1 MNTEN
6 FAWRPKCASE
16 FWLECALSYSGAKDG
31 RPSARGLEAP
41 SQQTMKLH
49 RTQAAP
55 TSTRNPRSSETKSVW
70 AKRVAFTAAAGTI
83 VGLFAF
89 GEGFERVSMA
99 KSEPAFE
106 APVEAPRVAEVKPL
120 EAEPAVVP
128 VETVPS
134 SLGISGTSVA
144 TYISRSYRVTRE
156 DALQMTEWAIEI
168 GRAQDVDPLLILA
181 VVGTESSYNAKAKSR
196 AGAEGLMQV
205 MTRVHLDKFEPFGG
219 RAAALEPYPN
229 MVVGTSI
236 LASLIKKTGSVTK
249 ALKWYSGAAL
259 HDTDFGYGAKV
270 LKERNRLLVAAKG
283 DSDGAVQLSRTK
295 KSGPAFEKKAVVKHL
310 PYEHWEAV
318 EVAANKAA
326 AKRSDAT
333 SEAASEAV
341 LRVESGRE
349 AQLANVAPKTDA
361 APVRSAAG
369 EKRAYP
375 AEKKNADES
384 RGS

>member
-1 MNTEN
+1 M
-6 FAWRPKCASE
+6 
-16 FWLECALSYSGAKDG
+16 
-31 RPSARGLEAP
+31 
-41 SQQTMKLH
+41 
-49 RTQAAP
+49 
-55 TSTRNPRSSETKSVW
+55 KSVW
-70 AKRVAFTAAAGTI
+70 AKRVAFTAVAGTI

-99 KSEPAFE
+99 KTEPVFE
-106 APVEAPRVAEVKPL
+106 ALRVAEVKPV

-134 SLGISGTSVA
+134 NLGISGTSVA

-270 LKERNRLLVAAKG
+270 LKERSRLLVAAKG
-283 DSDGAVQLSRTK
+283 DSERAVQLSRTK

-326 AKRSDAT
+326 AKRAD
-333 SEAASEAV
+333 AASEAV

-349 AQLANVAPKTDA
+349 AQLANIAPKTDVS
-361 APVRSAAG
+361 PVRSAAG

-375 AEKKNADES
+375 AEKETAQGSES

>member
-1 MNTEN
+1 MKSHRTHV
-6 FAWRPKCASE
+6 
-16 FWLECALSYSGAKDG
+16 
-31 RPSARGLEAP
+31 AP
-41 SQQTMKLH
+41 S
-49 RTQAAP
+49 
-55 TSTRNPRSSETKSVW
+55 STRTHRPSETKSVW
-70 AKRVAFTAAAGTI
+70 AKRVAFTAVLGTI
-83 VGLFAF
+83 VGLCAF
-89 GEGFERVSMA
+89 GEGFERVSLA
-99 KSEPAFE
+99 KTEPAAF
-106 APVEAPRVAEVKPL
+106 VEAPRVAEVKAV

-134 SLGISGTSVA
+134 NLGISGTSVA

-181 VVGTESSYNAKAKSR
+181 VVGTESSYNAKAKSS

-236 LASLIKKTGSVTK
+236 LASLIKKTGNVTK

-259 HDTDFGYGAKV
+259 HDTDFGYGSKV
-270 LKERNRLLVAAKG
+270 LKERSRLLVAAKG
-283 DSDGAVQLSRTK
+283 DSDRAVQLSRTK

-326 AKRSDAT
+326 AKRN
-333 SEAASEAV
+333 AAADEAV
-341 LRVESGRE
+341 LRLEGGRE
-349 AQLANVAPKTDA
+349 VELANVAPKTDA

-375 AEKKNADES
+375 AEKKSAGGAES